1 MGVLKAELTVELA
14 PLSSPASS
22 FSSVFLVNSIL
33 ETAWI
38 SNSFWRALLLCNFP
52 LTSGSKVNSFT
63 SDKLWLFCTLTN
75 LIKQRTMDQAV
86 AGDAWI
92 EHTSFVDDSSP
103 ITCIE
108 YDHCYDLLWYGQA
121 NGRLT
126 SYGFSDDVQYFDGS
140 NPEALYYAAP
150 PEMTRMTSL
159 PVAADGIVQLLP
171 NHSSLVAMS
180 CSKIRMLSLNGAGI
194 HTWNLNHC
202 PSLNNFSMLSSAETA
217 FTCAD
222 LIRDPTL
229 PRFSSSFM
237 ATSLVAGTSTNTA
250 YLFDLTQG
258 VDSPVMMYNVSQP
271 TVRVQSNGHVI
282 VAAGQDGKRVCQFL
296 TLCLCF
302 SLNPLTIAPHTQ
314 AISGYWTAS
323 SAPAT

>member
-1 MGVLKAELTVELA
+1 ME
-14 PLSSPASS
+14 
-22 FSSVFLVNSIL
+22 
-33 ETAWI
+33 
-38 SNSFWRALLLCNFP
+38 
-52 LTSGSKVNSFT
+52 
-63 SDKLWLFCTLTN
+63 
-75 LIKQRTMDQAV
+75 QAV

-140 NPEALYYAAP
+140 NPEASYYAAP

-180 CSKIRMLSLNGAGI
+180 CSKIRMMSLNGAGI

-229 PRFSSSFM
+229 PRFSSAFM

-271 TVRVQSNGHVI
+271 TVRIQSNGHVI
-282 VAAGQDGKRVCQFL
+282 VAAGQDG
-296 TLCLCF
+296 TLIPSFC
-302 SLNPLTIAPHTQ
+302 
-314 AISGYWTAS
+314 
-323 SAPAT
+323 SAPAQAPRSHGTYLLRVHRQSPAPGRQVPLPRRDPAHRSPHGLNHRRVHAGRRVFPDHLRHLQTRDQPVRSQEPLPRKSTGFCCSGGVAHNRWLPL

>member
-1 MGVLKAELTVELA
+1 ME
-14 PLSSPASS
+14 
-22 FSSVFLVNSIL
+22 
-33 ETAWI
+33 
-38 SNSFWRALLLCNFP
+38 
-52 LTSGSKVNSFT
+52 
-63 SDKLWLFCTLTN
+63 
-75 LIKQRTMDQAV
+75 QAV

-103 ITCIE
+103 ITYIE

-140 NPEALYYAAP
+140 NPEASYYAAP

-229 PRFSSSFM
+229 PRFSSAFM

-271 TVRVQSNGHVI
+271 TVRIQSNGHVI
-282 VAAGQDGKRVCQFL
+282 VAAGQDGKRGGL
-296 TLCLCF
+296 LIRDT
-302 SLNPLTIAPHTQ
+302 
-314 AISGYWTAS
+314 
-323 SAPAT
+323 